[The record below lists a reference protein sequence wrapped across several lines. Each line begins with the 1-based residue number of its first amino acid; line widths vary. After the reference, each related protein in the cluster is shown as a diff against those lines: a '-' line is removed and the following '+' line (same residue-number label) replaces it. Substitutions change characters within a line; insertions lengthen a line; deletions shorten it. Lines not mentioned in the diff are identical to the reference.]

1 MLKSYLL
8 LSWATTHLWYPL
20 QFRIIIIVITITIFV
35 KDIKL
40 LCCLM
45 CMASFNGNSMGQKM
59 LSGDRI
65 ACLKWYR
72 EQRVTEGPTFKFAW

>member
-1 MLKSYLL
+1 
-8 LSWATTHLWYPL
+8 
-20 QFRIIIIVITITIFV
+20 
-35 KDIKL
+35 
-40 LCCLM
+40 M